1 MGRESLVSSSY
12 TWKEESSAA
21 MMGLL
26 LDKHESPCPILLCTV
41 GLRINWNDDVKDK
54 LEAALLL
61 LLVEVVLLVV

>member
-1 MGRESLVSSSY
+1 
-12 TWKEESSAA
+12 

-26 LDKHESPCPILLCTV
+26 LDKHESPCPMLLCTA

>member
-1 MGRESLVSSSY
+1 MSSSY

-26 LDKHESPCPILLCTV
+26 LDKHESPCAMLLCTV

-61 LLVEVVLLVV
+61 LLLLVEVVLLVV